1 MVDLYQHST
10 AWPRTTTNL
19 VGTGLVE
26 ARAMLRL
33 VSIMM
38 LVHVVTARAGT
49 VDDDAADAPV
59 PAPAVA
65 TVPHAADPFALGHW
79 RADGGLGFASGDV
92 DAFVIRG
99 HLGGSL
105 WWRSERE
112 LVDGTGWHAA
122 LRLSGGAALGVDVRS
137 TRQYYT
143 AAPFAELGFAMVKG
157 QDGDVAAKQVT
168 VFARVEPR
176 LLGGELAEPG
186 ARIGVGFT
194 LHGVGAFGL
203 GVSCDH
209 DSQQDESACELGKM
223 LLYPFALPMLAA
235 INVRDLEF
243 ATDVSGDGRREY
255 AMLFGFG
262 V

>member
-1 MVDLYQHST
+1 
-10 AWPRTTTNL
+10 
-19 VGTGLVE
+19 
-26 ARAMLRL
+26 MLRL

-38 LVHVVTARAGT
+38 LVHAVTARAGT

-59 PAPAVA
+59 PARPVV

-79 RADGGLGFASGDV
+79 RADGGLGFAAGEV

-99 HLGGSL
+99 HLGASL
-105 WWRSERE
+105 WWMSSRE

-122 LRLSGGAALGVDVRS
+122 LRVSGGAALGVDVRS

-143 AAPFAELGFAMVKG
+143 AAPFAELGLAMVRG
-157 QDGDVAAKQVT
+157 READDAAKQIT

-176 LLGGELAEPG
+176 LLGGELEEPG
-186 ARIGVGFT
+186 ARIGVGVT
-194 LHGVGAFGL
+194 LHGVGAIGFDVACGY
-203 GVSCDH
+203 G
-209 DSQQDESACELGKM
+209 SQKDESDCELGKM
-223 LLYPFALPMLAA
+223 LLYPFALPVLAA
-235 INVRDLEF
+235 INVRNVEF
-243 ATDVSGDGRREY
+243 ATDVAADGRREY

>member
-1 MVDLYQHST
+1 MV
-10 AWPRTTTNL
+10 
-19 VGTGLVE
+19 
-26 ARAMLRL
+26 RL

-38 LVHVVTARAGT
+38 LVHVVTVHAGT

-65 TVPHAADPFALGHW
+65 TVAHAADPFELGHW
-79 RADGGLGFASGDV
+79 RADGGVGSASGDV
-92 DAFVIRG
+92 NAFVIRG
-99 HLGGSL
+99 HLGASL
-105 WWRSERE
+105 WWMSSRE

-122 LRLSGGAALGVDVRS
+122 LRVSGGAALGVDVRS

-143 AAPFAELGFAMVKG
+143 AAPFAELGFAMVKA
-157 QDGDVAAKQVT
+157 QDGEDAAKQLT
-168 VFARVEPR
+168 LFARAEPR
-176 LLGGELAEPG
+176 LLGGELDAPG

-194 LHGVGAFGL
+194 LHGVGAIGL
-203 GVSCDH
+203 GVACDH
-209 DSQQDESACELGKM
+209 SSQQDESECELGKM

-243 ATDVSGDGRREY
+243 ATDVAADGRREY

>member
-1 MVDLYQHST
+1 
-10 AWPRTTTNL
+10 
-19 VGTGLVE
+19 
-26 ARAMLRL
+26 MLRL

-38 LVHVVTARAGT
+38 LVQVVTAHAGT

-59 PAPAVA
+59 PARAVA
-65 TVPHAADPFALGHW
+65 TVPRAADPFSLGHW

-105 WWRSERE
+105 WWMSSRE

-122 LRLSGGAALGVDVRS
+122 LRVSGGAALGVDVRS

-143 AAPFAELGFAMVKG
+143 AAPFAELGLAMVKG
-157 QDGDVAAKQVT
+157 QDGDDAAKQLT

-176 LLGGELAEPG
+176 LFGGELEAPG

-194 LHGVGAFGL
+194 LHGVGAVGL
-203 GVSCDH
+203 GVACDDH
-209 DSQQDESACELGKM
+209 SQQEESECELGKM
-223 LLYPFALPMLAA
+223 LLYPFALPVLAA

-243 ATDVSGDGRREY
+243 ATDLSRRWSSRVRD
-255 AMLFGFG
+255 AVRVRRLIVTSCAGSSSCDPR
-262 V
+262 

>member
-1 MVDLYQHST
+1 VVEPYQHST
-10 AWPRTTTNL
+10 VSPSTTTNL
-19 VGTGLVE
+19 VGTDLVE

-38 LVHVVTARAGT
+38 LVHVVTAAAGT

-59 PAPAVA
+59 PARAVA
-65 TVPHAADPFALGHW
+65 TVPGADDPFALGHW

-99 HLGGSL
+99 HLGASL
-105 WWRSERE
+105 WWMGARE

-122 LRLSGGAALGVDVRS
+122 LRVSGGAALGVDVRS

-143 AAPFAELGFAMVKG
+143 AAPFAELGFAMVKAR
-157 QDGDVAAKQVT
+157 DGDDAAKQVT
-168 VFARVEPR
+168 FFARVEPR
-176 LLGGELAEPG
+176 LLGGELEAPG
-186 ARIGVGFT
+186 ARVGVGVT
-194 LHGVGAFGL
+194 LHGVGAIGL
-203 GVSCDH
+203 GVGCD
-209 DSQQDESACELGKM
+209 DRSQQEESECELGKM
-223 LLYPFALPMLAA
+223 LLYPFALPVLAA
-235 INVRDLEF
+235 INVRDVEF
-243 ATDVSGDGRREY
+243 ATDVAADGRREY